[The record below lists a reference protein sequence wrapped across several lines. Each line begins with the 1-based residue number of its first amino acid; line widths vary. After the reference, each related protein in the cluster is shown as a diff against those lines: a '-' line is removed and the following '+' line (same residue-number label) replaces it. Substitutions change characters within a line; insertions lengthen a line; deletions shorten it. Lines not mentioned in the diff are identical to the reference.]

1 MKPVVLVT
9 RPAEEALR
17 TAMALAEHG
26 YDFLIEPLLEIAPLP
41 DAADRLAGAGDHAAL
56 LFTSA
61 NGVRVY
67 AAAAARRDLPVYAVG
82 GMTAEAARAAGFGQV
97 HAAGGDVEALA
108 EFVARTRKPGDG
120 ALLHV
125 AGEHVA
131 GDLAGRLNARGFRVH
146 SVALYTAKAAAA
158 LSAKTRDMLT
168 GGGLGAVLFFSPRT
182 ARTFVSL
189 VRTAGLDTY
198 CRSCV
203 AVCLSPAVA
212 EVAGAVV
219 WRAVVTAGKPGE
231 GAGIGAMI
239 DALMPA
245 LPGEGGE
252 PAGEGSA
259 MADTDKKTI
268 ALPAAEVIQRF
279 GGIRPMAAKLGIS
292 FSTVQGWKERGHIPE
307 QRHAEIAA
315 LAAKHGVSLEGP
327 APVAPA
333 AVEPRP
339 AGKPVEAPS
348 FRQMTPPPG
357 PGAAAG
363 DKPPP
368 IPPPLAAHAVPA
380 EARGIGVMS
389 AALIS
394 IVIVGAAF
402 AGAYL
407 ARDYWLGETASMPV
421 PAPAQPSVD
430 RAVLDAFAARLA
442 KLEKDVA
449 ARSAGPGTAADPK
462 LGEDILALDKRLT
475 ELQNA
480 LYAAR
485 DQARRDA
492 QAGAATTSEVAQA
505 AKAAMTD
512 QAKATAALAQR
523 VDALE
528 KGMDPAAFI
537 AIRNGLNDVSAK
549 LDALAK
555 RMEAAERVAQA
566 ARAEGMA
573 QAAFALSVGQ
583 LRRAVDAG
591 LPFAAELAAC
601 RSLAGSD
608 AVLAGPLDQLAPF
621 AAGGVAT
628 RAALAQSFKQTAAA
642 VVHAARARDGESG
655 AWRRALAWLDSL
667 ITVRPVGAAAGDSP
681 AARVAR
687 AEAKL
692 GAGGLAAAVAE
703 IGGLTAPAADAA
715 KPWLDRAK
723 DRLQADQALAALES
737 HAAAAVAR
745 K

>member
-41 DAADRLAGAGDHAAL
+41 DAAGRLAEAGDAAAL

-61 NGVRVY
+61 NGVRAY
-67 AAAAARRDLPVYAVG
+67 AAATPRRDLPAYAVG
-82 GMTAEAARAAGFGQV
+82 GMTAKAARAAGFGQV

-108 EFVARTRKPGDG
+108 EFVARARKPGDG

-125 AGEHVA
+125 AGEQVA
-131 GDLAGRLNARGFRVH
+131 GDLAGRLSARGFRIH
-146 SVALYTAKAAAA
+146 TVALYTAKAAEA
-158 LSAKTRDMLT
+158 LSAKTRDTLAS
-168 GGGLGAVLFFSPRT
+168 GGLGAVLFFSPRT

-189 VRTAGLDTY
+189 ARTAGLDAY

-212 EVAGAVV
+212 EAAGALA

-239 DALMPA
+239 DALMPV

-315 LAAKHGVSLEGP
+315 LAAKHGVSLEEP
-327 APVAPA
+327 ASIPPA
-333 AVEPRP
+333 AEPPPADRP
-339 AGKPVEAPS
+339 AQTPQ
-348 FRQMTPPPG
+348 FRQVAPPPG
-357 PGAAAG
+357 PGPAAG

-368 IPPPLAAHAVPA
+368 IPPPLAVHAAPA
-380 EARGIGVMS
+380 EARGLGVMS
-389 AALIS
+389 AALVS
-394 IVIVGAAF
+394 IAIVATAF

-407 ARDYWLGETASMPV
+407 ARDYWLGETASTPV

-449 ARSAGPGTAADPK
+449 ARSAGPSAAADPK

-505 AKAAMTD
+505 AKAALAD
-512 QAKATAALAQR
+512 QAKATAVLSQR

-549 LDALAK
+549 LDALTK

-601 RSLAGSD
+601 RSLAGFD
-608 AVLAGPLDQLAPF
+608 AALTGPLDRLAPF
-621 AAGGVAT
+621 AAGGVAS

-642 VVHAARARDGESG
+642 VVHAGRARDAESG
-655 AWRRALAWLDSL
+655 AWRRFLAWLDSL

-681 AARVAR
+681 AARTAR

-692 GAGGLAAAVAE
+692 GAGDLAAAVAE
-703 IGGLTAPAADAA
+703 LGGLAAPAADAA
-715 KPWLDRAK
+715 KPWLERARA
-723 DRLQADQALAALES
+723 RLQADQALAALES
-737 HAAAAVAR
+737 RAVAAVAR

>member
-41 DAADRLAGAGDHAAL
+41 DADARLAAVGDAAAL

-61 NGVRVY
+61 NGVRGY
-67 AAAAARRDLPVYAVG
+67 AAATPRRDLPAYAVG
-82 GMTAEAARAAGFGQV
+82 GMTAEAARASGFAQV
-97 HAAGGDVEALA
+97 HVAGGDVESLAAL
-108 EFVARTRKPGDG
+108 VARERKPGDG
-120 ALLHV
+120 ALLHI

-131 GDLAGRLNARGFRVH
+131 GDLAGRLGALGFQVRT
-146 SVALYTAKAAAA
+146 VALYTARAAEG
-158 LSAKTRDMLT
+158 LSAKARDTLAS
-168 GGGLGAVLFFSPRT
+168 GGLGAALFFSPRT

-189 VRTAGLDTY
+189 VRTGGLDTY

-212 EVAGAVV
+212 EAAGVLA

-239 DALMPA
+239 DALMPV

-259 MADTDKKTI
+259 MTDTDKKTI

-292 FSTVQGWKERGHIPE
+292 FSTVQGWKERDHIPE

-327 APVAPA
+327 GPA
-333 AVEPRP
+333 AIAVPSSPEKP
-339 AGKPVEAPS
+339 AGAPS
-348 FRQMTPPPG
+348 FRQVVPPPG
-357 PGAAAG
+357 PGAAPG

-368 IPPPLAAHAVPA
+368 IPPPLVAHAAPA
-380 EARGIGVMS
+380 EVSGLGVMG
-389 AALIS
+389 AAFVSL
-394 IVIVGAAF
+394 VIVGAAF

-407 ARDYWLGETASMPV
+407 TRDQWLGEIASAPAL
-421 PAPAQPSVD
+421 APAQPSVD

-442 KLEKDVA
+442 KLEKDIA
-449 ARSAGPGTAADPK
+449 ARPAGAAADPK
-462 LGEDILALDKRLT
+462 LAGDILAFDKRLT

-485 DQARRDA
+485 EQAKRDA
-492 QAGAATTSEVAQA
+492 QAGTATLSEVAQA
-505 AKAAMTD
+505 AKAAAAE
-512 QAKATAALAQR
+512 QAKAAATLAQR
-523 VDALE
+523 VEALE
-528 KGMDPAAFI
+528 KGIDPAAFI
-537 AIRNGLNDVSAK
+537 AVRNGLNDLSAK

-555 RMEAAERVAQA
+555 RMEAAERVAA
-566 ARAEGMA
+566 SARAEGMA

-583 LRRAVDAG
+583 LRRAVDSGA
-591 LPFAAELAAC
+591 PFAAELAAC
-601 RSLAGSD
+601 RSLAGAD
-608 AVLAGPLDQLAPF
+608 AALAEPLDRLAPL
-621 AAGGVAT
+621 AAAGVAT
-628 RAALAQSFKQTAAA
+628 RAALAQSFKQAAA
-642 VVHAARARDGESG
+642 SVVHAGRARDGESG
-655 AWRRALAWLDSL
+655 AWRRVLAWLDSL

-681 AARVAR
+681 AARTAR

-692 GAGGLAAAVAE
+692 GAGDLAGAVAE
-703 IGGLTAPAADAA
+703 LGALAAPAADAA

-723 DRLQADQALAALES
+723 ARLQADQALAALES
-737 HAAAAVAR
+737 RAAAAVAR